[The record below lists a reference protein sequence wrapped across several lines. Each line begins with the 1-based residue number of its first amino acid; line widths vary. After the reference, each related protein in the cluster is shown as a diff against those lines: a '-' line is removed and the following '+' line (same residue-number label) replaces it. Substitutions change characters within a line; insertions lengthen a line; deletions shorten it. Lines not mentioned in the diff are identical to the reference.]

1 MRARQ
6 QWLRSDSEQVT
17 ARRQECCSRA
27 AIACRGSPRTFP
39 TAKESATVL
48 GGEASVAMLARLAVG
63 DVGPAMN
70 ATAPTAQR
78 YAIVTVT
85 SRPIRPCRAGAN
97 RSFPVQAEEGR
108 TAPAGCRSGEVD
120 PTRPGTGGVLL
131 TVPWMFVACSSQLR
145 GTDPRLSCDRFCAAA
160 KGRGDRATT
169 PLASSVP
176 VFGGPCRV
184 PAHGPPR
191 GADPCAPLFASLPAD
206 ELIALE
212 GRVSAPGY
220 IAGERIYRAG
230 DRAGSLFV
238 VASGAVKLLRPS
250 PRGDNA
256 VVSVLG
262 PGDSFGTLTRIEH
275 CAETAV
281 AMVDSCIIGFR

>member
-1 MRARQ
+1 MPQ
-6 QWLRSDSEQVT
+6 HLSLPLSP
-17 ARRQECCSRA
+17 CSA
-27 AIACRGSPRTFP
+27 APAACRH
-39 TAKESATVL
+39 TVRL
-48 GGEASVAMLARLAVG
+48 EA
-63 DVGPAMN
+63 
-70 ATAPTAQR
+70 
-78 YAIVTVT
+78 
-85 SRPIRPCRAGAN
+85 
-97 RSFPVQAEEGR
+97 
-108 TAPAGCRSGEVD
+108 
-120 PTRPGTGGVLL
+120 L
-131 TVPWMFVACSSQLR
+131 T
-145 GTDPRLSCDRFCAAA
+145 
-160 KGRGDRATT
+160 
-169 PLASSVP
+169 
-176 VFGGPCRV
+176 
-184 PAHGPPR
+184 H
-191 GADPCAPLFASLPAD
+191 APLFASLPAD

-281 AMVDSCIIGFR
+281 AMVDSCIIGLPVSVVRSVLERHPKVAMAAFDELAERLEQSYQALEQLTVGSADRRVAAVLLSLSEKLGRVNEGRIELSVPLSRADLGAIARITPESASRALGRLRAAGAVDFGRQWTAIVDPGLLHEIATS